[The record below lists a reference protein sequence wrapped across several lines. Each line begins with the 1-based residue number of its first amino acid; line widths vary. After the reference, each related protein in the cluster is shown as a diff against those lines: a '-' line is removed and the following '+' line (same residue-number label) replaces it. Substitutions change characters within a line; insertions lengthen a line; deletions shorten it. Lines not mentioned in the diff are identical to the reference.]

1 MSHPGIIAVALA
13 VFVFLVLGGAVW
25 CVELEARRQF
35 REREALRR
43 AAREA
48 SE

>member
-1 MSHPGIIAVALA
+1 MSETGLIAVGTL
-13 VFVFLVLGGAVW
+13 VFAFIVLGGAVW
-25 CVELEARRQF
+25 CVELEARRQY
-35 REREALRR
+35 REREQMRR